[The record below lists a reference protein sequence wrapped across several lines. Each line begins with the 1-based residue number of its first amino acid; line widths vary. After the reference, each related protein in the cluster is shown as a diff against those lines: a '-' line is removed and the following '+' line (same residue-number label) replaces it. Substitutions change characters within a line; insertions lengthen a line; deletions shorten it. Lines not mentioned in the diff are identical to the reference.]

1 MRRSRWGFAPWLV
14 LTCAGSSAWAAKRPF
29 NIHDDILAYPQV
41 CREPR
46 DTISKSLRCGYTNA
60 SQYQVVFPHE
70 YILDAQ
76 AEELLQTQASFEDRE
91 AIHVQNNP
99 QVYKSKGDADGTIR
113 DRDRLPFAYEEMVLD
128 DRRLLCQIP
137 RVTKDDLNTTS
148 GQTDATDEQKELARA
163 TDRGLELLRE
173 MEGRCMYYF
182 SGWWS
187 YSFCY
192 RKQIKQFHALPAGRG
207 VPHYPPVED
216 PNTQSFILGQFPA
229 DSSDQS
235 ETEPEQKQTVKTE
248 VAELHTKGGSRYLVQ
263 HLRGGTKCDLTG
275 RDRRVEV
282 QFHCHPQSTD
292 QIGWIKELTT
302 CSYLMVIY
310 TPRLCDDVA
319 FLPPQQDEVHNIEC
333 REILMPEDVPEWEAV
348 KEWYGPHQLADAAAG
363 QREVQIVGGIEV
375 GGRKLVGMEGKQ
387 IEKGRVAS
395 AGDERVEV
403 IAKRENGEV
412 RRISKQ
418 VLKKYD
424 LDPQRVEDVSNR
436 LEEIASGKDWTLE
449 VVENNGVIKFQGV
462 VAEDVENEVDQN
474 AAQGQHEQA
483 RDGPTSHTL
492 QSGHTATTTSPVTV
506 SQPSDDSDRDAE
518 DGEGSEEIF
527 KDEL

>member
-1 MRRSRWGFAPWLV
+1 M
-14 LTCAGSSAWAAKRPF
+14 WATKRAF
-29 NIHDDILAYPQV
+29 NIHDDLLAYPQV
-41 CREPR
+41 RREPR
-46 DTISKSLRCGYTNA
+46 RASSIVLRYGHA
-60 SQYQVVFPHE
+60 DSSQYQVVYPDE

-76 AEELLQTQASFEDRE
+76 AEELLQTQASFEERE
-91 AIHVQNNP
+91 STRMQNNP
-99 QVYKSKGDADGTIR
+99 QVYKAKGDADETIR
-113 DRDRLPFAYEEMVLD
+113 DSDRLPFAYEEMVLD

-148 GQTDATDEQKELARA
+148 GQTDETDEQKELARA

-207 VPHYPPVED
+207 VPYYPPVED
-216 PNTQSFILGQFPA
+216 PNTQSFILGQFSA
-229 DSSDQS
+229 DASAEG
-235 ETEPEQKQTVKTE
+235 ETEQEHKHTVKTE

-333 REILMPEDVPEWEAV
+333 REILMPEDVPEWEAL
-348 KEWYGPHQLADAAAG
+348 KEWYGSNQLADAAAG
-363 QREVQIVGGIEV
+363 QPEVQIVGGIEV
-375 GGRKLVGMEGKQ
+375 GGRKLVGMEGKH
-387 IEKGRVAS
+387 IERGRVAS
-395 AGDERVEV
+395 GGDEKVEV
-403 IAKRENGEV
+403 IAKRENGDV
-412 RRISKQ
+412 RRVSKQ

-462 VAEDVENEVDQN
+462 VAEDVEDEVDQN
-474 AAQGQHEQA
+474 QAQGQHQQA
-483 RDGPTSHTL
+483 EDRSTSHTL
-492 QSGHTATTTSPVTV
+492 QDGDTATTASAVTD
-506 SQPSDDSDRDAE
+506 SHPSEDSKPQQQILRDREAE
-518 DGEGSEEIF
+518 DVDVDGSEETF

>member
-1 MRRSRWGFAPWLV
+1 MRQQQ
-14 LTCAGSSAWAAKRPF
+14 
-29 NIHDDILAYPQV
+29 HD
-41 CREPR
+41 
-46 DTISKSLRCGYTNA
+46 
-60 SQYQVVFPHE
+60 
-70 YILDAQ
+70 
-76 AEELLQTQASFEDRE
+76 
-91 AIHVQNNP
+91 P
-99 QVYKSKGDADGTIR
+99 QVYTGKPGIESVMQDSGT
-113 DRDRLPFAYEEMVLD
+113 LPFTYEEMVSG
-128 DRRLLCQIP
+128 DRRHLCQIP
-137 RVTKDDLNTTS
+137 RVMKGDHNATS
-148 GQTDATDEQKELARA
+148 GETNETDEQKELARA

-216 PNTQSFILGQFPA
+216 PNTQSFILGQFPGDVG
-229 DSSDQS
+229 DSQRNDQ
-235 ETEPEQKQTVKTE
+235 ERKQTWKTD
-248 VAELHTKGGSRYLVQ
+248 VAELHTNGGSRYLVQ

-333 REILMPEDVPEWEAV
+333 REIIMPEDVPEWEAV
-348 KEWYGPHQLADAAAG
+348 KQWYEAHQLADAAATESEA
-363 QREVQIVGGIEV
+363 QVVGGIEV
-375 GGRKLVGMEGKQ
+375 GGRKLVGTDGRQ

-395 AGDERVEV
+395 AGEERVEV
-403 IAKRENGEV
+403 IARRENGEV

-418 VLKKYD
+418 ALKKYD

-436 LEEIASGKDWTLE
+436 LEKIAKGKDWTLE

-462 VAEDVENEVDQN
+462 VAEDEDEVDDNAVQGQQSKGEPTSQTLQNSKSTVTDSATSDLPTGDNSKTQKETEEVEN
-474 AAQGQHEQA
+474 
-483 RDGPTSHTL
+483 
-492 QSGHTATTTSPVTV
+492 
-506 SQPSDDSDRDAE
+506 
-518 DGEGSEEIF
+518 GSEETF

>member
-1 MRRSRWGFAPWLV
+1 M
-14 LTCAGSSAWAAKRPF
+14 
-29 NIHDDILAYPQV
+29 I
-41 CREPR
+41 
-46 DTISKSLRCGYTNA
+46 
-60 SQYQVVFPHE
+60 FPEE

-76 AEELLQTQASFEDRE
+76 AEELLRTQASFEDHDS
-91 AIHVQNNP
+91 IHVQNNP
-99 QVYKSKGDADGTIR
+99 QVYKGKDDADGAKW
-113 DRDRLPFAYEEMVLD
+113 DNGRLQFTYEEMVLD

-148 GQTDATDEQKELARA
+148 GQSDKAEEQKELARA

-216 PNTQSFILGQFPA
+216 PSTQSFILGQFPA
-229 DSSDQS
+229 AMSDKGKA
-235 ETEPEQKQTVKTE
+235 EQEHRQTVKTE

-310 TPRLCDDVA
+310 TPRLCDDEA

-348 KEWYGPHQLADAAAG
+348 KEWYIAHQLADAAAS
-363 QREVQIVGGIEV
+363 QSEVHTVGGIEV
-375 GGRKLVGMEGKQ
+375 GGRKLVGTEGKQ

-395 AGDERVEV
+395 AGEERVEV

-436 LEEIASGKDWTLE
+436 LEEIANGKDWTLE

-462 VAEDVENEVDQN
+462 VAEDEEDDLNGNLAQDQ
-474 AAQGQHEQA
+474 QT
-483 RDGPTSHTL
+483 RDEPTL
-492 QSGHTATTTSPVTV
+492 QTLQYEDASATESATPNP
-506 SQPSDDSDRDAE
+506 QPGDDSKSQQQTSQDMEAE
-518 DGEGSEEIF
+518 EVEGSEETF